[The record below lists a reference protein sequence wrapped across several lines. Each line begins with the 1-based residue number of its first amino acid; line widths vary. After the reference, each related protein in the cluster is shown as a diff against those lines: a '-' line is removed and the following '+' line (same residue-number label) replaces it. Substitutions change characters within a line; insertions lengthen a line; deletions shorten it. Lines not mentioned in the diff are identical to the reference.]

1 MLHGYDIKIPDE
13 YLDDNDKKI
22 DWTES
27 AFHFVKDF
35 IYGIEG
41 QAYKKAQQ
49 NKDTKKLKE
58 KDGMLIGNSILEFY
72 LSQVYNQ
79 LLQKTNP
86 LIVTTFINIGNICDE
101 KPIYMLILVSKVIKN
116 VYPKM
121 PRSNL
126 DPENEKTYGQSVL
139 QALFS
144 MKNFIVN
151 DLNDSLKELKEAKK
165 MKKKEIDDME
175 SQMKSSNK

>member
-49 NKDTKKLKE
+49 NKD
-58 KDGMLIGNSILEFY
+58 MLIGSSILEFY

-126 DPENEKTYGQSVL
+126 DPENEKSYGQSVL